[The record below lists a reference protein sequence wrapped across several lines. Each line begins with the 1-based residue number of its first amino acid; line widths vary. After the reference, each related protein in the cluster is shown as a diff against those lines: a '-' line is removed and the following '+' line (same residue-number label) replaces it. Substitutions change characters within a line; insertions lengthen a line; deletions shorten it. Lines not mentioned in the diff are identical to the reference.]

1 MFTNINRV
9 KYYVHKKVLIYNLT
23 DNANLFIEINGNDK
37 EINNEIVNELLN
49 FTVEEK
55 KLKEKRNKNEL

>member
-55 KLKEKRNKNEL
+55 EN